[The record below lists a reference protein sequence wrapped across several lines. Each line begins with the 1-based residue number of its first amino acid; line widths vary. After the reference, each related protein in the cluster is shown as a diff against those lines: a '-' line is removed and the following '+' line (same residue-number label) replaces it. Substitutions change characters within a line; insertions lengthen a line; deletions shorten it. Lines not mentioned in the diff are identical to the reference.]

1 MVKVGIVGRLFCRHK
16 NSYPA
21 HSHYQRVAGTFG
33 RVKVITWKCP
43 DCGKEWKTCV
53 NGDQSMK
60 IIFDSKEQKQEFID
74 NICPNAIGFQNNCRG
89 NSCEECYKEA
99 GIEVEVKNED

>member
-1 MVKVGIVGRLFCRHK
+1 MVKVGIVCRLFCRHK

-21 HSHYQRVAGTFG
+21 RSHYQKVAGTFG

-53 NGDQSMK
+53 NGD
-60 IIFDSKEQKQEFID
+60 
-74 NICPNAIGFQNNCRG
+74 
-89 NSCEECYKEA
+89 
-99 GIEVEVKNED
+99 